1 MGSPPSPV
9 GLKIQGVPLHVWDAE
24 VFRLIGNCLGWTV
37 EVDCRTA
44 NKECL
49 GAGRVKVLLDKS
61 VSLPN
66 YVPIWAEEVKFNAII
81 DRDEELVMRDGKAE
95 GVC

>member
-1 MGSPPSPV
+1 M
-9 GLKIQGVPLHVWDAE
+9 
-24 VFRLIGNCLGWTV
+24 
-37 EVDCRTA
+37 
-44 NKECL
+44 
-49 GAGRVKVLLDKS
+49 KVLLDKS